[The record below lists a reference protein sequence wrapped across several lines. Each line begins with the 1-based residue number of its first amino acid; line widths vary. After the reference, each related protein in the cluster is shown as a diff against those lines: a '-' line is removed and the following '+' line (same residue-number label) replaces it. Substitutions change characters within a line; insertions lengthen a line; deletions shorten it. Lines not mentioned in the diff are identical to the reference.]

1 MSFQDSTFDTNFIAM
16 RTTRVPAQIVVDF
29 NAGDGIPSWH
39 FNDDAEMLD
48 PALWTA
54 AELYQNRGR
63 SEGDAV
69 TAQLDGDY
77 SFGDTGIFKR
87 LKVGVRYDD
96 RGASQS
102 SPQPVPPDFLGGPFS
117 ALPEGYQYINE
128 GFMDGEADVP
138 TSWMVANGWYIQDH
152 RDDLR
157 ALYGQPAGDPALLKA
172 FDVTEKTMTAYAM
185 ADMDFGD
192 KFHVNAGVRS

>member
-16 RTTRVPAQIVVDF
+16 RTTRVPAQLVVDF

-77 SFGDTGIFKR
+77 N
-87 LKVGVRYDD
+87 V
-96 RGASQS
+96 
-102 SPQPVPPDFLGGPFS
+102 
-117 ALPEGYQYINE
+117 
-128 GFMDGEADVP
+128 
-138 TSWMVANGWYIQDH
+138 W
-152 RDDLR
+152 
-157 ALYGQPAGDPALLKA
+157 
-172 FDVTEKTMTAYAM
+172 
-185 ADMDFGD
+185 
-192 KFHVNAGVRS
+192 